1 MVDFDDKAEARKWWR
16 LHEDIVRVAV
26 ITRRGIH
33 VYFSGETKTRK
44 FPAGDI
50 KGNGYVVYP
59 PSTVDGHEY
68 RFVPGR
74 ESGADLLPFPESL
87 FPSCDSQ
94 VTHLTHRTREEIRRL
109 DAYLAKIE
117 SKQGQHGSHG
127 LVRAA
132 SVCRDAGLSES
143 EATIKMLEWNSGP
156 TVCPPWNHTGDSEGD
171 YKSLQKEKCNV
182 RKCSRPSVQNV
193 HEFREWRNNL
203 LVMSNGETNP
213 FVLLAQ
219 KAVEEANQDL
229 QTPPPHRTR
238 ERNEREADH
247 RFHPERQH
255 HHVTRRRKKC
265 PKSTSPTNPVLSAE
279 ARN

>member
-1 MVDFDDKAEARKWWR
+1 MSYFPFVRTPRSPFAGNRGRISLKMILVSKLDGSRKETSAFPSGER
-16 LHEDIVRVAV
+16 MLRGGFRRQGRGPAAVEDS
-26 ITRRGIH
+26 TRISSESPSSPGGH
-33 VYFSGETKTRK
+33 FTSCFSGETKTRK

-156 TVCPPWNHTGDSEGD
+156 TVCPPWNHAARWRRGD
-171 YKSLQKEKCNV
+171 YEESFRKEKCNV
-182 RKCSRPSVQNV
+182 RKCSRP
-193 HEFREWRNNL
+193 
-203 LVMSNGETNP
+203 G
-213 FVLLAQ
+213 A
-219 KAVEEANQDL
+219 A
-229 QTPPPHRTR
+229 
-238 ERNEREADH
+238 
-247 RFHPERQH
+247 PER
-255 HHVTRRRKKC
+255 
-265 PKSTSPTNPVLSAE
+265 A
-279 ARN
+279 